1 MSWTI
6 YAILVIFGLFVIL
19 MIINPNLSCFGRR
32 IRSPFY
38 PITRKKKLRAVSRDY
53 KFELGQPGTKPGPD
67 DQSAQAKKLKAEDYG
82 FKLD

>member
-38 PITRKKKLRAVSRDY
+38 PLTRGKKKKAMARDY
-53 KFELGQPGTKPGPD
+53 KFDLGTPGLKSGPA
-67 DQSAQAKKLKAEDYG
+67 DQSDQAKKPKAEDYG